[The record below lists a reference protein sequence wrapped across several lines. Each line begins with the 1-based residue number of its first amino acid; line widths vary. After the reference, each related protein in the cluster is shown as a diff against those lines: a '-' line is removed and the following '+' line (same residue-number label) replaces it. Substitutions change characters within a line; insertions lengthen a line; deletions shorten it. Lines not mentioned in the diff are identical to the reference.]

1 MLQYTQ
7 LEGTP
12 LMESLTAL
20 EDAIL
25 RTLLYADIFDFPLT
39 EAELHHFLI
48 GCAADLPTLRAV
60 LRSSARL
67 ARYMEY
73 CDGFWSL
80 RGRTATIAVRR
91 HREAASQ
98 LLLPSAHFYG
108 KLLAHL
114 PFVRMVALT
123 GALAVRGAYH
133 KHDDIDFLLVTA
145 PNRVWLARLLSI
157 GVVRLARLRGVR
169 LCPNYVLAETA
180 LAQAQRD
187 IYVAHELAQM
197 IPLAGAALYAAMR
210 AENAWTRAF
219 LPNAEQPLYCSAD
232 SAPRGLGR
240 ALQRLAEA
248 ALRGKLGDWL
258 ERWER
263 RRKQRKLAAQQAAQG
278 AAQLDAERVK
288 GHFQDHGER
297 IRAAY
302 ARKLSAYALT
312 AF

>member
-1 MLQYTQ
+1 
-7 LEGTP
+7 
-12 LMESLTAL
+12 
-20 EDAIL
+20 
-25 RTLLYADIFDFPLT
+25 
-39 EAELHHFLI
+39 
-48 GCAADLPTLRAV
+48 
-60 LRSSARL
+60 
-67 ARYMEY
+67 
-73 CDGFWSL
+73 
-80 RGRTATIAVRR
+80 
-91 HREAASQ
+91 
-98 LLLPSAHFYG
+98 
-108 KLLAHL
+108 
-114 PFVRMVALT
+114 
-123 GALAVRGAYH
+123 
-133 KHDDIDFLLVTA
+133 
-145 PNRVWLARLLSI
+145 
-157 GVVRLARLRGVR
+157 
-169 LCPNYVLAETA
+169 
-180 LAQAQRD
+180 
-187 IYVAHELAQM
+187 M

-232 SAPRGLGR
+232 GAPRGLGR

-263 RRKQRKLAAQQAAQG
+263 CRKQRKLAAQQAAQG